1 LARNVLTGS
10 PRILRGVVAAGLA
23 GFVLVGPTPT
33 LLRCPVYALTG
44 KFCPGCGVQRAA
56 RSLVRGNLSEAVSF
70 NALIF
75 GLPLLLLAL
84 RLARRS
90 HDPERSRLEI
100 VVLAV
105 VMTALF
111 TVLRNRQGSRLAP
124 HRA

>member
-1 LARNVLTGS
+1 MASSVPNGS
-10 PRILRGVVAAGLA
+10 LRIATRVVAGSLA

-33 LLRCPVYALTG
+33 LVRCPVHALTG

-75 GLPLLLLAL
+75 ALPLLLLAL

-90 HDPERSRLEI
+90 HDPQRSRREI
-100 VVLAV
+100 VLVAV
-105 VMTALF
+105 VMTAFF
-111 TVLRNRQGSRLAP
+111 TVLRNRQGARLAP

>member
-1 LARNVLTGS
+1 
-10 PRILRGVVAAGLA
+10 VVAGSLAGL
-23 GFVLVGPTPT
+23 VLVGPAPT
-33 LLRCPVYALTG
+33 LFRCPVYTLTG

-56 RSLVRGNLSEAVSF
+56 RSLVRGNLAEAASF

-75 GLPLLLLAL
+75 GLPLLLVAL

-90 HDPERSRLEI
+90 HDPQRSRLEI
-100 VVLAV
+100 VLLAV

-111 TVLRNRQGSRLAP
+111 TVLRNRRGSRLAP

>member
-1 LARNVLTGS
+1 MAT
-10 PRILRGVVAAGLA
+10 GVVAGGLA
-23 GFVLVGPTPT
+23 GLVLVGPAPT
-33 LLRCPVYALTG
+33 LPRCPVYTLTG

-56 RSLVRGNLSEAVSF
+56 RSLVRGDLSEAVSF

-75 GLPLLLLAL
+75 ALPLLLLAL

-90 HDPERSRLEI
+90 HDPQRSRLQI
-100 VVLAV
+100 VLLAV
-105 VMTALF
+105 VVTALF